1 MQTERGRAENDGE
14 SALVRPIRVGDL
26 EMTIKRREKSRLEA
40 GATRSGRS
48 GGAAGGAGQ
57 RIISLAPSVTS
68 ILFAIGAGRQ
78 IVGVTKWCA
87 EVARVGNLPRLGDCW
102 SLDVDAV
109 EKLRPTMIIGSVP
122 FKTETVQQVLGV
134 GAPFVA
140 MNPRSLADVYEDIR
154 LLGKITGRNGA
165 AEKQVA
171 RMRAALA
178 NISRRTRR
186 WKARPLVYCEAW
198 PNPRI
203 SSPPWVSELVEMA
216 GGQPIFSGGQ
226 RVSDEEVARAMP
238 EVIVLAWTATGGRA
252 EPKKALENSK
262 WQDVPAVRNRR
273 VFVIRDELLNTP
285 APVLVAGARELL
297 QVITRAKV
305 QGGGQAGALAINFPK
320 TSKRRAAA
328 PAR

>member
-1 MQTERGRAENDGE
+1 MQTERG
-14 SALVRPIRVGDL
+14 L
-26 EMTIKRREKSRLEA
+26 TIKKREKLRLEA
-40 GATRSGRS
+40 GATRSGPS
-48 GGAAGGAGQ
+48 GGAAGGGRQ
-57 RIISLAPSVTS
+57 RIVSLAPSVTS

-78 IVGVTKWCA
+78 VVGVTKWCA
-87 EVARVGNLPRLGDCW
+87 DVARVGNLPRLGDCW
-102 SLDVDAV
+102 ALDVGAV
-109 EKLRPTMIIGSVP
+109 AKLRPTMIIGSVP
-122 FKTETVQQVLGV
+122 FKTETVQQVLGL
-134 GAPFVA
+134 GTPFVA

-198 PNPRI
+198 PHPRI
-203 SSPPWVSELVEMA
+203 SSPRWVSELVEIA
-216 GGQPIFSGGQ
+216 GGEPIFSGGQ
-226 RVSDEEVARAMP
+226 KVSDEEVARAMP
-238 EVIVLAWTATGGRA
+238 EVIVLAWTATGERA
-252 EPKKALENSK
+252 EPKKALENLK

-285 APVLVAGARELL
+285 APVLVEGAQELL
-297 QVITRAKV
+297 RVMQRVIDQSSQVRATR
-305 QGGGQAGALAINFPK
+305 
-320 TSKRRAAA
+320 A